1 MVAILAFGSPFFP
14 GLKTLQRRAQDPR
27 CCAKFLSERQTRG
40 ASAKLPALKFPA
52 VGRYHY
58 WRCPAMGSVS
68 STSSNLSNLLQTLSA
83 ASPELSSMLSGPQMQ
98 TALAKASPG
107 DLVQLSDQ
115 ALELQQV
122 GSMFGSLDGTQS
134 TEFNS
139 APGSI
144 LSALSTNGSTTQPDL
159 LLQALDSSLG
169 ITGTNGVTSSSTGST
184 S

>member
-1 MVAILAFGSPFFP
+1 
-14 GLKTLQRRAQDPR
+14 
-27 CCAKFLSERQTRG
+27 
-40 ASAKLPALKFPA
+40 
-52 VGRYHY
+52 
-58 WRCPAMGSVS
+58 MGPVS

-98 TALAKASPG
+98 SALAKASPG

-122 GSMFGSLDGTQS
+122 GLMFGGLDGTQS

-139 APGSI
+139 APSSI
-144 LSALSTNGSTTQPDL
+144 HSALSTNGSATQPDL

-169 ITGTNGVTSSSTGST
+169 ITGATSTSSSLATQIANSASNFQTQALDALFGT
-184 S
+184 SQPADPSLNTFNTLG